1 MVKISRWRKLSLIF
15 VYIYAVS
22 LACKLNAFT
31 LSSVKWYGTFQ
42 HNVQKINQNEK
53 KSEKMKSAICSVLPS
68 KPVPPHK
75 ATKYIFLNGRL
86 VHIHKVKRNNYVV
99 LIYTVPVKKGKL
111 FLHSWLTR
119 GTLKNWQN
127 YGKVKPKLPMVKARI
142 ERECH
147 RALCQASWR
156 KNILSTAYCV
166 TKQLP
171 ECRKR
176 GADIKPIMLE
186 NHLGA
191 YELKPPTMNFL
202 VQKNSIKWRS
212 KFAFDG
218 NFFMKERLV
227 VRLGLL
233 NVFFF
238 SKRKRKNKGR

>member
-1 MVKISRWRKLSLIF
+1 MVKISCWRKLSLIF

-22 LACKLNAFT
+22 LTCKLNAFT
-31 LSSVKWYGTFQ
+31 LSSVKWYGNFQ

-53 KSEKMKSAICSVLPS
+53 KNEKMKSAICSVLRS
-68 KPVPPHK
+68 KVPPHK

-86 VHIHKVKRNNYVV
+86 VHIHKVKRNNCVV

-111 FLHSWLTR
+111 FLHSCLTR

-127 YGKVKPKLPMVKARI
+127 YGKVKPMLPMVKARV

-176 GADIKPIMLE
+176 WCRYQ
-186 NHLGA
+186 A
-191 YELKPPTMNFL
+191 YHARKSSWRVRTEATHHELSDTKKK
-202 VQKNSIKWRS
+202 QY
-212 KFAFDG
+212 
-218 NFFMKERLV
+218 
-227 VRLGLL
+227 
-233 NVFFF
+233 
-238 SKRKRKNKGR
+238 